1 MANAKKILVQM
12 MVEECGIE
20 KGDKW
25 DDDPVV
31 KYVVYPNSH
40 FAAEGEVYFSCRR
53 KSLESHLK
61 MIFKVEDPFME
72 KTAGLIPNMHT
83 SLARMGVGN
92 GYGQVGSST
101 YKPVEGKSG
110 YVPFLTRD
118 PIYKEPEGSTKD
130 LITEIG
136 TVVLGREPGAVT
148 DLLGDLI
155 EDLMSP
161 KKRKL

>member
-1 MANAKKILVQM
+1 MAVAKKILVQM
-12 MVEECGIE
+12 TVEECGIE

-25 DDDPVV
+25 SDDPVV
-31 KYVVYPNSH
+31 RYVVHPNAH
-40 FAAEGEVYFSCRR
+40 FMAEGEIYFSCRR
-53 KSLESHLK
+53 KSLESTLRT
-61 MIFKVEDPFME
+61 IFKVEDPFME

-92 GYGQVGSST
+92 GSGQVGANA
-101 YKPVEGKSG
+101 KPDGRAG
-110 YVPFLTRD
+110 YAPFLTRD

-155 EDLMSP
+155 EDLITP
-161 KKRKL
+161 KKRKA